1 MGHDVQRLGSNLA
14 DSKAHHRL
22 EQSER
27 GERDANARAIGADGP
42 HGPARLAHKLLPVI
56 PVAVLYGGGKSLSDV
71 WGMNNFGQIMAQPA
85 SQSRQVQ
92 RCRVC
97 GGGRQRRV
105 ARSDSSRPSRRV

>member
-1 MGHDVQRLGSNLA
+1 MGEQSPALDRHRRRSRMGHDVQRLGSNLA

-71 WGMNNFGQIMAQPA
+71 WGMRCDVQP
-85 SQSRQVQ
+85 
-92 RCRVC
+92 
-97 GGGRQRRV
+97 
-105 ARSDSSRPSRRV
+105 RSLTV